1 MHPSTALA
9 TVLVDELV
17 RCGVREAVLSPG
29 SRSAP
34 LAYALHEAERAG
46 RLRLHVRVDERA
58 AAFLALGLG
67 KVSRRPAVVVT
78 TSGTAA
84 ANLHPAVLE
93 AHHGQVPLLVLT
105 ADRPG
110 ELRDAGANQTTTQP
124 RLYAASVRWEADLPP
139 AQGRPG
145 EQASWRTV
153 VGRACAA
160 AVGRTGGAAGPV
172 HLNAAF
178 REPLVP
184 EPDPGWPEP
193 LEGRPGGAPW
203 TTVGGVPTRT
213 APTAPPVPTADP
225 RTLVVLGD
233 LPDPELTR
241 EALELLTDAGRP
253 VVAEPFGAGRRGA
266 VLPHGP
272 LLLSDEH
279 LLRDHPPARVLV
291 VGRTTLSREVGAL
304 LRRPGLAVDIV
315 APPGPWADP
324 WHVAVRVLPWETL
337 AALLDGPVDAS
348 WAAAWHE
355 TADRLA
361 ARVDPA
367 LAASWP
373 SGPAAAR
380 TVLRALGEDDTL
392 VLGSSNP
399 VRDVDYAGFDRDAV
413 GHPTVVANRGLAG
426 IDGTVSTAL
435 GVALTA
441 PGRTVALLGD
451 LTFLHD
457 ANGLVIGPQEPR
469 PDLVLVVVN
478 DDGGGIFATLEQ
490 GEPGREEGFER
501 LFGTPTGTDL
511 ALLCRAHG
519 IRHSRADTAA
529 ALAEAVTDAPS
540 GVSVVEVRVDR
551 GRHRAERARLRA
563 LARGRDDRA

>member
-34 LAYALHEAERAG
+34 LAYALHDAARAG
-46 RLRLHVRVDERA
+46 RLRLHVRVDERS

-105 ADRPG
+105 ADRPA
-110 ELRDAGANQTTTQP
+110 ELRDSGANQTTTQP
-124 RLYAASVRWEADLPP
+124 RLYAASVRWEADVSP

-145 EQASWRTV
+145 EQATWRTV
-153 VGRACAA
+153 VVRACAA
-160 AVGRTGGAAGPV
+160 SLGLTGGGAGPA
-172 HLNAAF
+172 HLNVAF

-184 EPDPGWPEP
+184 DLHDTTWPEP

-203 TTVGGVPTRT
+203 VSLGAAAAPAPAPHVPALDDR
-213 APTAPPVPTADP
+213 A
-225 RTLVVLGD
+225 LVVLGD

-253 VVAEPFGAGRRGA
+253 ALAEPFGAGRRST

-272 LLLSDEH
+272 LLLADEG
-279 LLRDHPPARVLV
+279 LLRDHSPTQVLV
-291 VGRTTLSREVGAL
+291 VGRPTLSREVGAL
-304 LRRPGLAVDIV
+304 LRRPGLAVEV
-315 APPGPWADP
+315 VTPSGPWADP
-324 WHVAVRVLPWETL
+324 WHVAARVHPWATLPDLL
-337 AALLDGPVDAS
+337 AGPVDLSWASAWFDAGRRLADRVGALLDATWPTGPGV
-348 WAAAWHE
+348 
-355 TADRLA
+355 
-361 ARVDPA
+361 
-367 LAASWP
+367 
-373 SGPAAAR
+373 AR

-399 VRDVDYAGFDRDAV
+399 SRDADYAGFDPDAV

-441 PGRTVALLGD
+441 PGRTVALVGD

-457 ANGLVIGPQEPR
+457 SNGLLLGPDEHR
-469 PDLVLVVVN
+469 PDLALVVVN
-478 DDGGGIFATLEQ
+478 DDGGGIFSTLEQ
-490 GEPGREEGFER
+490 GEPGREDGFER

-511 ALLCRAHG
+511 GLLCRAHG
-519 IRHSRADTAA
+519 IPHTVADTPAGLVE
-529 ALAEAVTDAPS
+529 ALADPVG
-540 GVSVVEVRVDR
+540 GVRVVEVRVDR
-551 GRHRAERARLRA
+551 TSHRGMRARLRA
-563 LARGRDDRA
+563 LARGDAGA